1 MKKQLDAEQKK
12 VVNFPQQP
20 LLVCAGA
27 GAGKTETMVQRIV
40 HQITNGI
47 EPKRICLLTFTN
59 KASQAM
65 ISRASGHIDAST
77 IVAGTFHGFA
87 YRMLREV
94 GFERGFYFGQ
104 KILTDFQASR
114 MFEQS
119 LKETYDK
126 EARKVCRDNRI
137 SIAGS
142 LRKIYT
148 GITVSNKK
156 IEDFPIVTN
165 LNSIVPCGVD
175 KFFELY
181 KLKKFEAKAFDFE
194 DILIQFRRMLQIP
207 DIQKMVSAR
216 FDAYFIDEAQDLFP
230 IQFDIVKL
238 LVGGSQNL
246 TVVGDS
252 LQSIYGFLGSE
263 PKMMFKFLTDFKCTR
278 IDLSRNYR
286 STAEIVALANEISTQ
301 SRETLPFKM
310 HSASRVHGDTP
321 LFMKSHSPS
330 IEAKLIVQQITDLI
344 AGGTKPEEIAVLTRL
359 SATTAVLEL
368 ELHRKKVEFLKVGG
382 SDVLRKD
389 NIRGFMALIEIL
401 LNRYDY
407 SAWDIVLP
415 LVPYIGTKTAAVVI
429 DDMSKITDWTYK
441 TLPPLTVGNG
451 KRWNELQKLFIS
463 IGELDDKITAGLTS
477 REIVDAAF
485 SVFSAVYT
493 AYWFTLEEK
502 AQQKLMDDVD
512 VTEVTTYTTDKN
524 LNKKLQEVYNYIVV
538 LTHERDEDL
547 RSLLGGIAVSSIGS
561 DETSKA
567 GKITVSTIHSAK
579 GLEWE
584 YVYVVGAEYG
594 TLPPKDRVETAVD
607 KDSADI
613 GLVNLTERTNYQE
626 ELRLFYVACTRAK
639 KSLTVS
645 YTNERF
651 DLGLN
656 PSIFIEPY
664 ILRTE
669 SCNKIEQLELSRWVN
684 YGG

>member
-1 MKKQLDAEQKK
+1 MKKQLDKEQQK
-12 VVNFPQQP
+12 VVNFPPEP

-27 GAGKTETMVQRIV
+27 GAGKTETMVQRLV
-40 HQITNGI
+40 HQINSGI
-47 EPKRICLLTFTN
+47 DPKRICLLTFTN

-65 ISRASGHIDAST
+65 IERANGYIDASD

-104 KILTDFQASR
+104 KILTDFQAER
-114 MFEQS
+114 MFDES
-119 LKETYDK
+119 LKEIYDK
-126 EARKVCRDNRI
+126 EARKTCRDNRI

-165 LNSIVPCGVD
+165 LDTIVPCGVA
-175 KFFELY
+175 KFFDSY
-181 KLKKFEAKAFDFE
+181 KLKKFNAKAFDFE
-194 DILIQFRRMLQIP
+194 DILLQFHKMLQISE
-207 DIQKMVSAR
+207 IQKIVNDR
-216 FDAYFIDEAQDLFP
+216 FDSYMVDESQDLFP
-230 IQFDIVKL
+230 VQYSILKL
-238 LVGGSQNL
+238 LVGSKKNI

-252 LQSIYGFLGSE
+252 MQSIYGFLGSE
-263 PKMMFKFLTDFKCTR
+263 PGMMFRFLTDFKCTR
-278 IDLSRNYR
+278 MDLSKNYR
-286 STAEIVALANEISTQ
+286 STKELVTFANQVSKQ

-310 HSASRVHGDTP
+310 HSAGSKSGVKP
-321 LFMKSHSPS
+321 LVMKSHSPS
-330 IEAKLIVQQITDLI
+330 IEAKLIVQQIQDLI
-344 AGGTKPEEIAVLTRL
+344 SSGTKPEEVAVLTRL
-359 SATTAVLEL
+359 SSTTAVLEL

-401 LNRYDY
+401 LNKYDY

-415 LVPYIGTKTAAVVI
+415 LVPYIGEKTSKLVVE
-429 DDMSKITDWTYK
+429 DMSKINDWTYK
-441 TLPPLTVGNG
+441 TLPPLSVGNG
-451 KRWNELQKLFIS
+451 KRWAELQKLFTMM
-463 IGELDDKITAGLTS
+463 GELDDKITTGLTS

-485 SVFSAVYT
+485 VVFSTVYT

-512 VTEVTTYTTDKN
+512 VDTEISVRTTDKN

-584 YVYVVGAEYG
+584 YVYLVGAELG

-607 KDSADI
+607 KDSVDI
-613 GLVNLTERTNYQE
+613 GLVNLKELTNYQE

-639 KSLTVS
+639 SSLTIS
-645 YTNERF
+645 FTNERF

-664 ILRTE
+664 ILRNQKV
-669 SCNKIEQLELSRWVN
+669 NKVIDLEFSRFVELM
-684 YGG
+684 